1 MMFGML
7 RYERA
12 TGPGPTQN
20 DSSALRTCNDVRSA
34 FGKNRDGLHA
44 EFVGRTVHAH
54 RDLAA
59 VGDQQLLEHGYASI
73 AKSGWP

>member
-12 TGPGPTQN
+12 TGPGPAVGFVGEGHVQRRAVGFRE
-20 DSSALRTCNDVRSA
+20 D
-34 FGKNRDGLHA
+34 RDGFDTQ
-44 EFVGRTVHAH
+44 FVRGPIDPK

-59 VGDQQLLEHGYASI
+59 IRD
-73 AKSGWP
+73 